1 MNPLGLGR
9 EARRIARERDE
20 NIAEFKRRTFDH
32 ALVANATMRGRTI
45 VQDKVTPLGDV
56 LKSSDNHFSL
66 IDRLINLTIECW
78 KQGFCETT
86 FNFTVNHGVT
96 ADGKVVV
103 IDVGELTG
111 VEDSDI
117 FE

>member
-1 MNPLGLGR
+1 
-9 EARRIARERDE
+9 
-20 NIAEFKRRTFDH
+20 
-32 ALVANATMRGRTI
+32 MRGRTI

-96 ADGKVVV
+96 ADGKVV
-103 IDVGELTG
+103 DEL
-111 VEDSDI
+111 SDPTPDTVLDKI
-117 FE
+117 RAIGR